1 LKSCRARARTRYGE
15 YSASR
20 EHEKLEQACRK
31 QENDRMATEEET
43 AGKTECYPIALLPG
57 LSRLFLDF
65 AERREALTPFY
76 PASAYSTQWMT
87 APAVL
92 PPAHRSTLCD
102 LLEQQNREFGAADPV
117 FQNIARLREG
127 AGAVVTGQQV
137 TLFGGPLFTILKA
150 ATAIRKAKDASISG
164 TPHVPIFWLATEDH
178 DLAEADH
185 VTLPNRHQLTTL
197 RLATDPV
204 KGAAVGGLTLGT
216 NVEHLVAQAGEILG
230 PGPVLDQLAA
240 CYREGKSLGQ
250 AFAQFISHTFAAQG
264 LVVMDASSRAFHAL
278 GSDVLRQA
286 IVRADEL
293 RVALNDR
300 DQQLV
305 AAGYHS
311 QVLVPPLS
319 SLLFLFDRDSGA
331 RLPLR
336 RTAEGGWQ
344 AGRQHYSTADLLA
357 ILDAEPERLSPNAL
371 LRPVFQDSVLPTAA
385 YIGGPSEVAYFA
397 QSQVLYER
405 ILGRTTAVLPR
416 LSATLIEPAI
426 SSLLARHEVTLP
438 DVIESSLKDPLELGQ
453 RLGARAI
460 SVVGKRK
467 LAAAGSSLDTE
478 LSALATYMHSLD
490 PGLGRAA
497 DVSGSKMRYQMNR
510 MRRLAANYE
519 LRKEQTLGR
528 DAGLIALN
536 LFPDRHPQ
544 ERVLAAAWFLSR
556 CGETL
561 PELLV
566 EQAGQQ
572 CPGHKAIWV

>member
-1 LKSCRARARTRYGE
+1 
-15 YSASR
+15 
-20 EHEKLEQACRK
+20 
-31 QENDRMATEEET
+31 MATEET
-43 AGKTECYPIALLPG
+43 AVKTECYPVALLPG

-87 APAVL
+87 ASPVL
-92 PPAHRSTLCD
+92 PPAHRVALCE
-102 LLEQQNREFGAADPV
+102 LLEQQNRSFGAADPV
-117 FQNIARLREG
+117 FKNLERLRNG

-150 ATAIRKAKDASISG
+150 ATAIRKAKDASIAGS
-164 TPHVPIFWLATEDH
+164 PHVPIFWLATEDH

-185 VTLPNRHQLTTL
+185 ITLPSRHELKTL
-197 RLATDPV
+197 RLAATHV
-204 KGAAVGGLTLGT
+204 NGAAVGGVTIGENIEELL
-216 NVEHLVAQAGEILG
+216 AQAAEILG
-230 PGPVLDQLAA
+230 PGAVLDQLTA
-240 CYREGKSLGQ
+240 CYEQGQSLGH
-250 AFAQFISHTFAAQG
+250 AFAKFISHTFAAQG
-264 LVVMDASSRAFHAL
+264 LLVLDASSRGFHAL
-278 GSDVLRQA
+278 GGDVLREA

-311 QVLVPPLS
+311 QVLVPPQS
-319 SLLFLFDRDSGA
+319 SLLFLFDSAGA
-331 RLPLR
+331 RHPLR

-344 AGRQHYSTADLLA
+344 AARQPYSTAELLA
-357 ILDAEPERLSPNAL
+357 ILDAEPQRLSPNAL
-371 LRPVFQDSVLPTAA
+371 LRPVFQDSILPTSA
-385 YIGGPSEVAYFA
+385 YVGGPAEIAYFA

-405 ILGRTTAVLPR
+405 ILGRTTPVLPR

-426 SSLLARHEVTLP
+426 ATLLTRHDVSLP
-438 DVIESSLKDPLELGQ
+438 DVIQSVLTDPLELAQ

-460 SVVGKRK
+460 SAIGKRK
-467 LAAAGSSLDTE
+467 LAAAGNALDTE

-497 DVSGSKMRYQMNR
+497 DVSSSKMRYQMNR

-519 LRKEQTLGR
+519 LRREETLGR

-536 LFPDRHPQ
+536 LFPDRHLQ
-544 ERVLAAAWFLSR
+544 ERLLGAAWFLSR
-556 CGETL
+556 YGDSL

-572 CPGHKAIWV
+572 CPGHKAIWL

>member
-1 LKSCRARARTRYGE
+1 
-15 YSASR
+15 
-20 EHEKLEQACRK
+20 
-31 QENDRMATEEET
+31 MATEEGT
-43 AGKTECYPIALLPG
+43 AGITECYPIALLPG

-76 PASAYSTQWMT
+76 PASAYSTQWMK

-92 PPAHRSTLCD
+92 PPAHRATLCG
-102 LLEQQNREFGAADPV
+102 LLEQQNREFGASGPV
-117 FQNIARLREG
+117 FENIARLRQG

-150 ATAIRKAKDASISG
+150 ATVIRKAKDASISG
-164 TPHVPIFWLATEDH
+164 SPHVPIFWLATEDH
-178 DLAEADH
+178 DLEEADH
-185 VTLPNRHQLTTL
+185 VTLPNKHQLTRL
-197 RLATDPV
+197 RLSGDHE
-204 KGAAVGGLTLGT
+204 KGAAVGGLILGK
-216 NVEHLVAQAGEILG
+216 NVEELVAQAGEILG

-240 CYREGKSLGQ
+240 CYREGQTLGQ
-250 AFAQFISHTFAAQG
+250 AFAQFISLAFAAQG
-264 LVVMDASSRAFHAL
+264 LLVMDASTRAFHAL

-300 DQQLV
+300 DQQLA

-311 QVLVPPLS
+311 QVLVSPLS
-319 SLLFLFDRDSGA
+319 SLLFLFDRGSGA

-344 AGRQHYSTADLLA
+344 AGRQRYSTPELLA
-357 ILDAEPERLSPNAL
+357 VLASEPERLSPNAL

-385 YIGGPSEVAYFA
+385 YVGGPSEIAYFA
-397 QSQVLYER
+397 QSQVLYVR
-405 ILGRTTAVLPR
+405 ILGRTTPVLPR

-426 SSLLARHEVTLP
+426 AGLLARHEVSLP
-438 DVIESSLKDPLELGQ
+438 DVIQSALRDPVELAQ

-467 LAAAGSSLDTE
+467 LAAAGNALDTE
-478 LSALATYMHSLD
+478 LSALATYLHSLD

-497 DVSGSKMRYQMNR
+497 DVSSSKMRYQMNR
-510 MRRLAANYE
+510 IRRLAANYE
-519 LRKEQTLGR
+519 LRREQTLGR

-556 CGETL
+556 CGEVL

>member
-1 LKSCRARARTRYGE
+1 
-15 YSASR
+15 
-20 EHEKLEQACRK
+20 
-31 QENDRMATEEET
+31 MALEEET
-43 AGKTECYPIALLPG
+43 AVKTECYPIALLPG

-65 AERREALTPFY
+65 VERREALAPFY

-87 APAVL
+87 APPVL
-92 PPAHRSTLCD
+92 PAAHRASLCD
-102 LLEQQNREFGAADPV
+102 LLEQQNRSFGASDAV
-117 FQNIARLREG
+117 FQSIARLRDG
-127 AGAVVTGQQV
+127 AGAVVSGQQI

-150 ATAIRKAKDASISG
+150 ATAIRKAKDASTSG
-164 TPHVPIFWLATEDH
+164 SPHVPIFWLATEDH
-178 DLAEADH
+178 DIAEADH
-185 VTLPNRHQLTTL
+185 VTLPDRHQLKTL
-197 RLATDPV
+197 RLTTGDAHGV
-204 KGAAVGGLTLGT
+204 AAGSVTLGK
-216 NVEHLVAQAGEILG
+216 NVEELVAQAGEILG

-240 CYREGKSLGQ
+240 CYREGQSLGH
-250 AFAQFISHTFAAQG
+250 AFAQFISRTFAAQG
-264 LVVMDASSRAFHAL
+264 LVVVDAASRGFHAL

-293 RVALNDR
+293 RVAIADR
-300 DQQLV
+300 NQQLV

-311 QVLVPPLS
+311 QVLVPQLS
-319 SLLFLFDRDSGA
+319 SLLFLFERGSGA
-331 RLPLR
+331 RVPLR
-336 RTAEGGWQ
+336 RTADGGWH
-344 AGRQHYSTADLLA
+344 AARQHYSTSELLA

-371 LRPVFQDSVLPTAA
+371 LRPVFQDSILPTSA

-405 ILGRTTAVLPR
+405 ILGRTTPVLPR

-426 SSLLARHEVTLP
+426 GGLLARHEVSLP
-438 DVIESSLKDPLELGQ
+438 DVIQSALKDPLELAQ

-467 LAAAGSSLDTE
+467 LAAAGSALDTE

-519 LRKEQTLGR
+519 LRREQSLGR

-544 ERVLAAAWFLSR
+544 ERILAAAWFLSR
-556 CGETL
+556 YGEGL
-561 PELLV
+561 QELLV

-572 CPGHKAIWV
+572 CPGHKAIWL

>member
-1 LKSCRARARTRYGE
+1 MAMEQVKS
-15 YSASR
+15 
-20 EHEKLEQACRK
+20 
-31 QENDRMATEEET
+31 
-43 AGKTECYPIALLPG
+43 ECYPISILPR

-65 AERREALTPFY
+65 AERRDALTPFY

-87 APAVL
+87 SPAIL
-92 PPAHRSTLCD
+92 PPGQRETLCD
-102 LLEQQNREFGAADPV
+102 LLEQQNRAFGAAEPV
-117 FQNIARLREG
+117 YENIARLRNG

-150 ATAIRKAKDASISG
+150 ATVIRKAKDASTSG
-164 TPHVPIFWLATEDH
+164 SPQVPIFWLATEDH

-185 VTLPNRHQLTTL
+185 VTLPDRHELKTL
-197 RLATDPV
+197 RLSYDHV
-204 KGAAVGGLTLGT
+204 NVAAVGGVTMGK
-216 NVEHLVAQAGEILG
+216 NVEDLLAQAAEILG
-230 PGPVLDQLAA
+230 SGPVLDQLAA
-240 CYREGKSLGQ
+240 CYRPGQSMGQ
-250 AFAQFISHTFAAQG
+250 AFGQWIAHTFAAQG
-264 LVVMDASSRAFHAL
+264 LVVVDASSREFHAL

-293 RVALNDR
+293 RVALTDR
-300 DQQLV
+300 DQQLA

-319 SLLFLFDRDSGA
+319 SLLFLFDKESGA
-331 RLPLR
+331 RVPLR
-336 RTAEGGWQ
+336 RTADGGWH
-344 AGRQHYSTADLLA
+344 AARQPYSTAELLA

-371 LRPVFQDSVLPTAA
+371 LRPVFQDSILPTAA
-385 YIGGPSEVAYFA
+385 YVGGPSEVAYFA

-405 ILGRTTAVLPR
+405 ILGRTTPVLPR
-416 LSATLIEPAI
+416 LSATLIEPAMAG
-426 SSLLARHEVTLP
+426 LLARHEVSLL
-438 DVIESSLKDPLELGQ
+438 DVIQSALKDPLELAQ

-460 SVVGKRK
+460 SVTGKRK
-467 LAAAGSSLDTE
+467 LAAAGQALDTE
-478 LSALATYMHSLD
+478 LSALATYLHSLD

-497 DVSGSKMRYQMNR
+497 DVSSSKMRYQMNR

-519 LRKEQTLGR
+519 LQREQTLGR

-544 ERVLAAAWFLSR
+544 ERVLGAAWFLSR
-556 CGETL
+556 YGEGL

-572 CPGHKAIWV
+572 CPGHKAIWL